1 MKSLFI
7 SKSLLLFKF
16 GLIFLFSFQYL
27 LAQQDSTKYHQ
38 SKEILSYEV
47 IKSNP
52 AAYLCGPTFI
62 TSELGL
68 NYEFSLSK
76 THSISIGASLLT
88 KNVFIYLAEKL
99 DTTGSNTNH
108 IVQSSSPL
116 KISGYRFQ
124 AQYKFILPFFKY
136 PCGLYIGPHASF
148 STVYFS
154 YMQRGYTKDFY
165 KIVHRNISLLLGYQH
180 MLNNKLF
187 LDLYCGLGYKN
198 NYMEYYK
205 TLNDYKRV
213 EDEFLFTG
221 IPINI
226 KFSMGYYIG
235 FKL

>member
-88 KNVFIYLAEKL
+88 KNVFIYLAE
-99 DTTGSNTNH
+99 
-108 IVQSSSPL
+108 IIPMAQSTISQHL
-116 KISGYRFQ
+116 KALLEAGLIQGKINPPKVRYCIDRENWLK
-124 AQYKFILPFFKY
+124 AYAFFD
-136 PCGLYIGPHASF
+136 GFFTHD
-148 STVYFS
+148 
-154 YMQRGYTKDFY
+154 R
-165 KIVHRNISLLLGYQH
+165 
-180 MLNNKLF
+180 
-187 LDLYCGLGYKN
+187 
-198 NYMEYYK
+198 
-205 TLNDYKRV
+205 
-213 EDEFLFTG
+213 EFRC
-221 IPINI
+221 
-226 KFSMGYYIG
+226 S
-235 FKL
+235 